1 MKFTYQLSKKRILTF
16 IHFSAYR
23 TRIGTIP
30 KRGER
35 GRSKMQFRHKNTK
48 KMLSKMRGMQIR
60 NSDIITEL
68 ALRKLNKEKKC
79 ERKNKIG
86 TTNNDV

>member
-1 MKFTYQLSKKRILTF
+1 
-16 IHFSAYR
+16 
-23 TRIGTIP
+23 
-30 KRGER
+30 
-35 GRSKMQFRHKNTK
+35 MQFRHKNTK
-48 KMLSKMRGMQIR
+48 KMLSKMRGMKIR